1 MKKLSRPMMK
11 HRQIT
16 RKPAPSRESGF
27 TLIEIAVSL
36 GILLILATMAV
47 PSLLNG
53 VIRNQI
59 KESLALADIATRG
72 VSTVYAGTGEM
83 PADNIAAH
91 IPEAKKIIS
100 NLISAITIDNGAVTL
115 TYGNNASSNLRGKHL
130 TLRPAV
136 VADTPQVPIAWVC
149 ATKKVPDGMT
159 VKGQDLTDIKPAWLP
174 IECRQL

>member
-1 MKKLSRPMMK
+1 MKKFSPSMRSLG
-11 HRQIT
+11 QIAN
-16 RKPAPSRESGF
+16 KPALSHQCGF

-36 GILLILATMAV
+36 GILLILVTMAV

-59 KESLALADIATRG
+59 KESLTLADIATRG
-72 VSTVYAGTGEM
+72 VSTVYAGMGEM
-83 PADNIAAH
+83 PADNLAAH
-91 IPEAKKIIS
+91 IPEANKVIS
-100 NLISAITIDNGAVTL
+100 NLISAITINNGAVTI

-149 ATKKVPDGMT
+149 AAKKVPNGMT
-159 VKGQDLTDIKPAWLP
+159 VKGLDLTDIKPEWLP

>member
-1 MKKLSRPMMK
+1 MNKLSLPT
-11 HRQIT
+11 INPSPIGNE
-16 RKPAPSRESGF
+16 PARAHQYGF

-47 PSLLNG
+47 PSLING

-83 PADNIAAH
+83 PADNLAAH
-91 IPEAKKIIS
+91 IPEANKIIS
-100 NLISAITIDNGAVTL
+100 NLISAITITNGAVTV

-149 ATKKVPDGMT
+149 AAKKVPDGMT
-159 VKGQDLTDIKPAWLP
+159 VKGQDQTDIKPAWLP